1 MALLSKQQ
9 IIGLLERLGG
19 LAKERSEQIELL
31 LVGGAVMVVVYEQ
44 RLSTHDV
51 DVVILS
57 PKDETTVRELVKQV
71 AGECDLS
78 EDWLND
84 AAKGY
89 LVGMSQGPV
98 IFSAP
103 GITVKMPSTAQLLAM
118 KLCAWRDDVDIEDA
132 RRLLLE
138 LTGDREKV
146 WQAIEPHLVPGNEL
160 KAHYAFLDLWE
171 STYGKN

>member
-57 PKDETTVRELVKQV
+57 PKDETTVRELV
-71 AGECDLS
+71 
-78 EDWLND
+78 NR
-84 AAKGY
+84 
-89 LVGMSQGPV
+89 SQE
-98 IFSAP
+98 SA
-103 GITVKMPSTAQLLAM
+103 ICQK
-118 KLCAWRDDVDIEDA
+118 
-132 RRLLLE
+132 
-138 LTGDREKV
+138 TG
-146 WQAIEPHLVPGNEL
+146 
-160 KAHYAFLDLWE
+160 
-171 STYGKN
+171 